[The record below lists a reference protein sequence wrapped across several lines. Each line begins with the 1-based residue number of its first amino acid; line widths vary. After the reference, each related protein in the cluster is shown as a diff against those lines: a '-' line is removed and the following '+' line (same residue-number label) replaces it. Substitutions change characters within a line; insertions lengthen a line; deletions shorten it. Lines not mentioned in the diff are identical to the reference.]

1 MFNKLRTKI
10 NSLIDSVPSEYKS
23 VNTNSDTNSNSNTNN
38 TDIIH
43 KIIID
48 KMISIFNDAGLQ
60 VRSCEISPSSGCDHT
75 HCKVSTEIF
84 IPLVNKDKMGQ
95 EQDMVKSCIKSTIL
109 IAFSEVLGNS
119 KLLDENYII
128 TNFGYE

>member
-1 MFNKLRTKI
+1 MLNKLRTKI

-23 VNTNSDTNSNSNTNN
+23 ANTSTDTNSNTNIN
-38 TDIIH
+38 DADIIH

-60 VRSCEISPSSGCDHT
+60 VRFCEISPSSGCDHT

-84 IPLVNKDKMGQ
+84 IPLVEMDKMGQ
-95 EQDMVKSCIKSTIL
+95 EQDMVKSCIKSTVL
-109 IAFSEVLGNS
+109 IAFSEVLGTS
-119 KLLDENYII
+119 KLVDENYII
-128 TNFGYE
+128 TNFEHE